1 MRTLRKLVLGETWAL
16 PVGIA
21 TAVVVAATVRGVAGE
36 AGWWRAE
43 GGWVLLGLLVA
54 AFAAALFRPRRRL

>member
-21 TAVVVAATVRGVAGE
+21 TAVGVAAIVRTVAGD
-36 AGWWRAE
+36 AAWWRAD
-43 GGWVLLGLLVA
+43 GGWVLLALLVG
-54 AFAAALFRPRRRL
+54 AFAAALFRPRRHL

>member
-21 TAVVVAATVRGVAGE
+21 SAVVAAAIVRALAGE
-36 AGWWRAE
+36 TGWWRAD
-43 GGWVLLGLLVA
+43 GGWVLLGLLVG

>member
-1 MRTLRKLVLGETWAL
+1 MRTLRKLVFGETWAL

-21 TAVVVAATVRGVAGE
+21 TAVVVAAIVRAVAGE